1 MTHECRST
9 HTPGNWH
16 LTDRVHDHKDGQVW
30 VVTVFAD
37 TDVEWGKITAE
48 AIAPTREMATA
59 NAALIAAAPDLLAAL
74 TGVIDS
80 LETAD
85 KEWQIAAF
93 ERAEAAIRKA
103 TERE

>member
-1 MTHECRST
+1 MTHVCRST

-37 TDVEWGKITAE
+37 TNVEWGKIAAE
-48 AIAPTREMATA
+48 AIAPTREMAIA
-59 NAALIAAAPDLLAAL
+59 NARLIAAAPDLLAAL
-74 TGVIDS
+74 QLVLRDREAGC
-80 LETAD
+80 LRAD
-85 KEWQIAAF
+85 TCEHI
-93 ERAEAAIRKA
+93 EMVIRKA